1 MRPTRQAL
9 AQIGAYYTHGV
20 RFRVNE
26 RRVKLRVGDEVPANT
41 VIKIRITLTDG
52 NGKTESKTVTV
63 QVGANDKISK
73 APSAGTQ

>member
-1 MRPTRQAL
+1 MRGEASVADYDKAIQG
-9 AQIGAYYTHGV
+9 I
-20 RFRVNE
+20 
-26 RRVKLRVGDEVPANT
+26 KLRVGDDVPANT

-73 APSAGTQ
+73 APSSGAQ